1 MGISLNFG
9 RDSVAFG
16 VGDAGCLGVRR
27 GPKRL
32 DDVAGAMLTALQSP
46 HDYPAL
52 RMALT
57 PDDRVCVVVD
67 ESIPQLGVLLAP
79 VLEEITGRWR

>member
-27 GPKRL
+27 GPKPL
-32 DDVAGAMLTALQSP
+32 DDVAGRKAALQSP

-79 VLEEITGRWR
+79 SA